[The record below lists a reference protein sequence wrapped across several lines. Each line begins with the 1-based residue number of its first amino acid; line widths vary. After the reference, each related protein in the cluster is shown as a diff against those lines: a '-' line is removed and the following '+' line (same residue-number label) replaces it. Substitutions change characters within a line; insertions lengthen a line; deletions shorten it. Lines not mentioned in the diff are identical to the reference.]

1 MVAASNLDHPTFRI
15 ISRWAIA
22 NSTAEL
28 LRTYIQ
34 EQPQG
39 RFQNNPLAIISA
51 IEEFASTKKRLMV
64 FRGPKLNIAREA
76 LESMSVP
83 PKIIAEFGTYVG
95 CSAVAWGAILKD
107 IHGINAA
114 EKGCRVYTFEL
125 DPEMVQLPRELTKLA
140 GLDDIVH
147 VLEGPASDSLKRL
160 YDEGSVTRG
169 GVDMVFIDHWEKY
182 YLPDLQLC
190 EELGVFRKG
199 SLVMADNTDF
209 HGAP

>member
-1 MVAASNLDHPTFRI
+1 
-15 ISRWAIA
+15 
-22 NSTAEL
+22 
-28 LRTYIQ
+28 
-34 EQPQG
+34 
-39 RFQNNPLAIISA
+39 
-51 IEEFASTKKRLMV
+51 MV
-64 FRGPKLNIAREA
+64 FRGPKLSIAREA
-76 LESMSVP
+76 LESMPVS

-107 IHGINAA
+107 IHGSNAA

-125 DPEMVQLPRELTKLA
+125 DPEMVRLSRELTQLA

-147 VLEGPASDSLKRL
+147 VLEGPASDSLKKL
-160 YDEGSVTRG
+160 YDEGFVTRG

-209 HGAP
+209 PGAPQYLNYVRAGGTGPVRYESKGYDSKAQHGPVSASRQTSCCAGAS

>member
-1 MVAASNLDHPTFRI
+1 MAFL
-15 ISRWAIA
+15 
-22 NSTAEL
+22 
-28 LRTYIQ
+28 
-34 EQPQG
+34 
-39 RFQNNPLAIISA
+39 
-51 IEEFASTKKRLMV
+51 
-64 FRGPKLNIAREA
+64 GPKLNIAREA
-76 LESMSVP
+76 LESMSVS

-147 VLEGPASDSLKRL
+147 VLEGPASGSLKRL

-169 GVDMVFIDHWEKY
+169 GVDMVFTDHWEKY
-182 YLPDLQLC
+182 YLPGLQLR
-190 EELGVFRKG
+190 EELGVFHEG

-209 HGAP
+209 PGAPQYLNYV